1 MKRLHSDPPE
11 QHNEWGATSA
21 SKAGEA
27 RGLLASFLWLS
38 QKSSPEPG
46 GNASLSLSHTHT
58 HLSLQRD
65 SSAARRVRAAG
76 LATRQSAR
84 VCATGDG
91 WMARMYVQDV

>member
-1 MKRLHSDPPE
+1 MSGVLHLQAKRGSE
-11 QHNEWGATSA
+11 GAPRIVFVA
-21 SKAGEA
+21 VSKVESRAW
-27 RGLLASFLWLS
+27 RKCFSF
-38 QKSSPEPG
+38 
-46 GNASLSLSHTHT
+46 SLTHT

>member
-1 MKRLHSDPPE
+1 MKRLHSDPLE

-21 SKAGEA
+21 SKAGE
-27 RGLLASFLWLS
+27 RGGSSHRFCGCLKSRVPSLEEMLLF
-38 QKSSPEPG
+38 
-46 GNASLSLSHTHT
+46 LSLTHT

-84 VCATGDG
+84 VCATGDA

>member
-1 MKRLHSDPPE
+1 MSGVLHL
-11 QHNEWGATSA
+11 QANEGAPRIVFVA
-21 SKAGEA
+21 VSKVESRAW
-27 RGLLASFLWLS
+27 RKCFSFS
-38 QKSSPEPG
+38 HT
-46 GNASLSLSHTHT
+46 HTHT

-91 WMARMYVQDV
+91 WMARMYVQNV